1 MKKAV
6 LICLCFLMGGIAVFA
21 GGKNDNSGK
30 FTISFD
36 MADNKC
42 PYCLKF
48 ANYIEQFSKEKGI
61 TPLITQSDNDIA
73 KQIAAAE
80 SSLVQGA
87 KVIAG
92 IWVDKDAGLP
102 VVEAARGYDA
112 VVVSTLTSLSNQGG
126 GYEKYIY
133 LGSENYDGGYLQ
145 GEWLAKNLPRN
156 TKIWYMGSMP
166 VDQQGIDRRKGMED
180 ALAKNGRT
188 DLAIVASEYTDN
200 RMDRGVDVM
209 ETWLQAYDN
218 IECLVGSADLQVI
231 GAITVAKNA
240 GRMGNTIWV
249 GFDGQDVA
257 LQSIKAGEMSMTVF
271 QDAESQARA
280 FVDLCVRIR
289 DGEAPAGIADIN
301 IPFKTITKENVD
313 QFKW

>member
-1 MKKAV
+1 MAV
-6 LICLCFLMGGIAVFA
+6 VGVFA
-21 GGKNDNSGK
+21 GGKSESPGK
-30 FTISFD
+30 FTIGFD

-48 ANYIEQFSKEKGI
+48 AGYIEQYSKEKGI
-61 TPLITQSDNDIA
+61 TPIITQSDNDIA
-73 KQIAAAE
+73 KQITAAE
-80 SSLVQGA
+80 NWLVQGA
-87 KVIAG
+87 KVVAG
-92 IWVDKDAGLP
+92 IWTDKDAGLP
-102 VVEAARGYDA
+102 IVDAARNYDA

-126 GYEKYIY
+126 GYDKYIY

-145 GEWLAKNLPRN
+145 GEWLAKNLPQN

-180 ALAKNGRT
+180 ALVKNGRT
-188 DLAIVASEYTDN
+188 DLKIVASEYTDN
-200 RMDRGVDVM
+200 RMDRGVEVM

-240 GRMGNTIWV
+240 GRMGKTIWV
-249 GFDGQDVA
+249 GFDGQDIA
-257 LQSIKAGEMSMTVF
+257 LESIKAGEMSMTVF
-271 QDAESQARA
+271 QDAEAQAKA

-289 DGEAPAGIADIN
+289 DGEDPAKIADIN
-301 IPFKTITKENVD
+301 IPFKAITKENVD